1 MNKYV
6 RHMLVFSHV
15 VEAGSVSAAAARLK
29 LSKSVISQQLKALEQ
44 ELGVS
49 LLNRNTR
56 SQVLTS
62 AGQDFYEQCQKINGI
77 ITDAWGSARESQKLA
92 LGTIRVSAPNALI
105 EPFVAP
111 ALGRLVEHNDGITP
125 TLLSDDNRAHL
136 IRDEIDLAIRV
147 GKMQSSEF
155 KQRKLGSFRDVL
167 CASPGYLDKHDITPK
182 WLLEHQGK
190 RVDVNYVANSW
201 QGSHIKHKLTQVES
215 GKSIKLIF
223 NPNRLCNSLPAVVQ
237 MCRAGCGFAYIPD
250 FVFNRYQDTQEL
262 VSVLPGYV
270 CDSASIYAVH
280 AYSGTPPTLVR
291 LAIDAIRDTI
301 TEVMESQR
309 LDE

>member
-29 LSKSVISQQLKALEQ
+29 LTKSVISQQLKTLEQ
-44 ELGVS
+44 ELGVA

-62 AGQDFYEQCQKINGI
+62 AGQDFYEQCQQINQI
-77 ITDAWGSARESQKLA
+77 ITQAWHSARESQKLA
-92 LGTIRVSAPNALI
+92 LGALRISAPNALI

-111 ALGRLVEHNDGITP
+111 ALGRLVEQNEGITP
-125 TLLSDDNRAHL
+125 TLLSDDTRAHL
-136 IRDEIDLAIRV
+136 IKDEIDLAIRV

-155 KQRKLGSFRDVL
+155 RQRKLGSFRDVL
-167 CASPGYLDKHDITPK
+167 CASPAYLEKHRISQD

-201 QGSHIKHKLTQVES
+201 QGTHIKHKLTHHTT
-215 GKSIKLIF
+215 GKSLRLIF
-223 NPNRLCNSLPAVVQ
+223 TANRLCNSLPAVVEL
-237 MCRAGCGFAYIPD
+237 CRAGCGFAYIPD
-250 FVFNRYQDTQEL
+250 FVFRRHEKTGEL
-262 VSVLPGYV
+262 VNVMPDYL
-270 CDSASIYAVH
+270 CDAATIYAVH
-280 AYSGTPPTLVR
+280 AFGSGAPTLVQ
-291 LAIDAIRDTI
+291 LTIDAIRDRI
-301 TEVMESQR
+301 AAEMNR
-309 LDE
+309 